1 MFCQNVDCVA
11 GNAESRGESRA
22 GFLAGI
28 VVMVTV
34 VMVATFLVSIYMYR
48 HPTSSVSIF
57 LMEVSGFLIL
67 HLLKALSMK
76 TYIYILTLLVAACV

>member
-1 MFCQNVDCVA
+1 MFRHNFDCIA

-28 VVMVTV
+28 VVMVTL
-34 VMVATFLVSIYMYR
+34 VMVAAFLVSIYMYR

-57 LMEVSGFLIL
+57 LMEVSGFLM
-67 HLLKALSMK
+67 LSPQSPQDQN
-76 TYIYILTLLVAACV
+76 TVLY